1 MGNSI
6 FRNRHW
12 YYRSLYDD
20 YCMREIRYT
29 TAVTSIVWVPHYLW
43 GVHFNRL
50 YEEHHSH
57 NNYVIEY
64 MPRRNRLTHS
74 MIFEEFEMLVE
85 KWQDFENE
93 FGRNKDSMLEEAELI
108 GSE

>member
-1 MGNSI
+1 
-6 FRNRHW
+6 
-12 YYRSLYDD
+12 
-20 YCMREIRYT
+20 
-29 TAVTSIVWVPHYLW
+29 
-43 GVHFNRL
+43 
-50 YEEHHSH
+50 
-57 NNYVIEY
+57 
-64 MPRRNRLTHS
+64 